1 MTTTEQTTDT
11 TYNGWTN
18 YETWLVDI
26 WLSND
31 EGTWDMLADLVSAIG
46 PRVVSEGEPYEY
58 ALSRET
64 RISDELSEFVS
75 EYINEYMFSDTIE
88 PSGLPADL
96 INAALSRVN
105 WYELAESYAM
115 GFPYTPDDDDEEGDE

>member
-18 YETWLVDI
+18 YETWLVNL

-31 EGTWDMLADLVSAIG
+31 EGIWTMLEELASRTGPKTAFGFTRDRASVLAD
-46 PRVVSEGEPYEY
+46 
-58 ALSRET
+58 
-64 RISDELSEFVS
+64 ELPDFVN
-75 EYINEYMFSDTIE
+75 EYIYDDTIE

-96 INAALSRVN
+96 IGAALSRVN
-105 WYELAESYAM
+105 WGEMAESYCAD
-115 GFPYTPDDDDEEGDE
+115 FPYTGNDDDDDGEED